1 MPLDL
6 FCENGMYFSS
16 LFFCYGKKFPP
27 IHIEEILM
35 PESDSER
42 GRYSVDLIPN
52 HTGMEFI
59 PERFS
64 NLLCL
69 EQIFIDCP

>member
-1 MPLDL
+1 
-6 FCENGMYFSS
+6 
-16 LFFCYGKKFPP
+16 
-27 IHIEEILM
+27 M

-64 NLLCL
+64 NFLCL
-69 EQIFIDCP
+69 EQIFIDRP